1 MVAELIKLVFTT
13 IRNPRHIAGKI
24 VEMELPDR
32 ILWPGVVLVVIV
44 SVLLSELAN
53 WLLSFGSVRPGLILF
68 NSPFLATF
76 VLTLLMIIMI
86 FLTFYIG
93 KLFGGIGTLKDTIG
107 LVVWLQTTMIVLQVI
122 QLILIP
128 LLPNI
133 AMALGLFAGVIFF
146 WIYVNFILV
155 LHRFHSIGKVFFGV
169 IGSMIGVIFV
179 FSLLIGSL
187 ISLFSFGA

>member
-1 MVAELIKLVFTT
+1 
-13 IRNPRHIAGKI
+13 
-24 VEMELPDR
+24 MEFPDKV
-32 ILWPGVVLVVIV
+32 LWPGVVLVVIV

-93 KLFGGIGTLKDTIG
+93 KMFGGIGALRDTIG
-107 LVVWLQTTMIVLQVI
+107 LVIWLQTTMILLQVI
-122 QLILIP
+122 QLMLIP

-146 WIYVNFILV
+146 WIYVNFIKV
-155 LHRFHSIGKVFFGV
+155 LHGFNSIGKVFFGV
-169 IGSMIGVIFV
+169 IGSMIGVIFA

-187 ISLFSFGA
+187 LSLFSFGV